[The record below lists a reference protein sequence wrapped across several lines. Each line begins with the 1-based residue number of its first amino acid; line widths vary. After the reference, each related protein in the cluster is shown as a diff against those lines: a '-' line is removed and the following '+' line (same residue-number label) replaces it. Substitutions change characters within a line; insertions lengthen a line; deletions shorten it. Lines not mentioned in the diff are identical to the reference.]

1 MFAFL
6 RVVFTI
12 AIVAFVVILI
22 RSIRRGGGWGD
33 GGGGRGIPE
42 VPPQP
47 RERVKPPR
55 QREPAGR

>member
-6 RVVFTI
+6 RVLFTI
-12 AIVAFVVILI
+12 VIVAFVVILI
-22 RSIRRGGGWGD
+22 RNLRRGGGWGD
-33 GGGGRGIPE
+33 GGGGRGVPE

-47 RERVKPPR
+47 KERVKPPR